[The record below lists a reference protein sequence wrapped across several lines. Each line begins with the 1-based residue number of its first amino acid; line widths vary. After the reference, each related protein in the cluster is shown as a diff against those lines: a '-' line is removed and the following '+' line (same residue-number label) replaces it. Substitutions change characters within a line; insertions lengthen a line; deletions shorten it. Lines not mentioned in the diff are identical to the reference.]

1 MSIDKYF
8 KQRKSIRSFSNRE
21 VTPELLDRILEAAS
35 KAPTMG
41 NMQLYSVVET
51 RRGESRE
58 QLEKLHFSQPASTG
72 APVLLTV
79 CADFYM
85 FSKWCK
91 VENADPGYDNFLS
104 FLSAL
109 TDAVI
114 LSQQIV
120 TIAEM
125 EGLGTCYLGTV
136 LYNADKIS
144 ELLKLPEL
152 VVPVCT
158 IALGYPDGEGVA
170 TERLPIDAWR
180 HKEVYYDFNDLE
192 VAELYKVKDEYPAN
206 REFVKENGKET
217 LAQLFT
223 DIRYPRGLNR
233 SVSDML
239 LKLLKAKKYL

>member
-1 MSIDKYF
+1 MGIDKYF
-8 KQRKSIRSFSNRE
+8 SERRSIRSFSDRE
-21 VTPELLDRILEAAS
+21 VAPELLDSILEAAS

-41 NMQLYSVVET
+41 NMQLYSVIET
-51 RRGESRE
+51 RGGEKRSK
-58 QLEKLHFSQPASTG
+58 LEKLHFSQPASTG

-79 CADFYM
+79 CADFNM
-85 FSKWCK
+85 FSKWCRI
-91 VENADPGYDNFLS
+91 ERAEPGYDNFLS

-125 EGLGTCYLGTV
+125 RGLGTCYLGTV

-144 ELLKLPEL
+144 ELLGLPEL

-158 IALGYPDGEGVA
+158 LALGYPDGEGVA
-170 TERLPIDAWR
+170 TERLPLATWR
-180 HKEVYYDFNDLE
+180 HKESYTDFDDSRIE
-192 VAELYKVKDEYPAN
+192 ELYRVKDEFPAN

-217 LAQLFT
+217 LAQIFT
-223 DIRYPRGLNR
+223 DIRYPRALNEE
-233 SVSDML
+233 VSEML
-239 LKLLKAKKYL
+239 LKLLHEKKYL